1 MENKDKNENYEAE
14 VIREMEPF
22 VRDKLKYLIGDRRK
36 WWASDFFNF
45 MEKDDEECFDKLK
58 ELREEARELRDEE
71 LVVLVGNEVTEE
83 ALPNY
88 SRRLANL
95 FPDDSGTSQNAWN
108 IWERGWAAEEKMH
121 GRVLD
126 GYLLL
131 GGRVN
136 KKAVD
141 ISTDSLIEKGME
153 DQPGIFRGLVYPAFQ
168 EPATATSHINMMRVA
183 GKRGV
188 QTLYD
193 ICGKIAQDENR
204 HAKFYSEIVT
214 ELMRREPEIMMIA
227 YSELMKDNVVMPAKN
242 MIDET
247 YTEPPTLFEHFAGV
261 ANKIG
266 VYTANDYAN
275 IVKKLNRN
283 FKVAE
288 ASVTGMAAKS
298 QEHLCNL
305 PERLERF
312 AERTKYRMTKPV
324 GFDWIYG
331 RTA

>member
-1 MENKDKNENYEAE
+1 MANKDKNEDYEAE

-22 VRDKLKYLIGDRRK
+22 VRGKLKYLIGDKRK
-36 WWASDFFNF
+36 WWASQWFNF

-58 ELREEARELRDEE
+58 ELREEVRELRDEE

-88 SRRLANL
+88 ATRLANL
-95 FPDDSGTSQNAWN
+95 YPDSSGISQNAWS
-108 IWERGWAAEEKMH
+108 IWLRGWLAEEKQH
-121 GRVLD
+121 GKVLD

-141 ISTDSLIEKGME
+141 ISIESLIAKGME
-153 DQPGIFRGLVYPAFQ
+153 HQPGIFEGIIYPAFQ
-168 EPATATSHINMMRVA
+168 EPATALSHMNMAKIAR
-183 GKRGV
+183 KRGV

-193 ICGKIAQDENR
+193 ICSNIAQDESR
-204 HAKFYSEIVT
+204 HAKFYADMVV
-214 ELMRREPEIMMIA
+214 ELMNREPERTIIA
-227 YSELMKDNVVMPAKN
+227 YGKLMKNGVVMPAKN

-261 ANKIG
+261 ADKIG
-266 VYTANDYAN
+266 VYTTLDYAK
-275 IVKKLNRN
+275 IVNKLNKT
-283 FKVAE
+283 FKVAD
-288 ASVTGMAAKS
+288 ASVKGEAAKA
-298 QEHLCNL
+298 QEYLCNL
-305 PERLERF
+305 PGRLEKF
-312 AERTKYRMTKPV
+312 AERTKYRMTEKV
-324 GFDWIYG
+324 KFDWLWG

>member
-1 MENKDKNENYEAE
+1 MENKDKNEKYEAE

-22 VRDKLKYLIGDRRK
+22 VREKLKYLIGDRRK
-36 WWASDFFNF
+36 WWASDVFNF

-95 FPDDSGTSQNAWN
+95 FPDASGTSQNAWN
-108 IWERGWAAEEKMH
+108 IWERGWAAEEKQH
-121 GRVLD
+121 GVVLD

-141 ISTDSLIEKGME
+141 ISIESLIARGME
-153 DQPGIFRGLVYPAFQ
+153 HNPGIFEGLIYPAFQ
-168 EPATATSHINMMRVA
+168 EPATATSHINMAKVA
-183 GKRGV
+183 RKRGV

-193 ICGKIAQDENR
+193 ICSKIAQDESR

-214 ELMRREPEIMMIA
+214 ELMRREPEITMIA

-275 IVKKLNRN
+275 IIKKLNRN

-288 ASVTGMAAKS
+288 ASVKGMAAKA

-312 AERTKYRMTKPV
+312 AERTKYRMTEPV